1 MIPSLIILAALV
13 IVGAALYVH
22 HRLTGGDAA
31 DTQKDTGLNEAA
43 EADTQAE
50 TSVCCGMHAVCEKGL
65 RTEADPALDYYDD
78 DELDAYAGQS
88 ADSYTDEDV
97 ERFRNVMLTLLPADV
112 APWYAALQ
120 RRGIA
125 FPDALR
131 DELMLIL
138 AEQPEQ
144 HV

>member
-13 IVGAALYVH
+13 IVGAALYIH

-31 DTQKDTGLNEAA
+31 DTQNDAGRNDA
-43 EADTQAE
+43 EPDSHAG

-144 HV
+144 PV

>member
-13 IVGAALYVH
+13 IVGTALYIH

-31 DTQKDTGLNEAA
+31 DTQKA
-43 EADTQAE
+43 EDSADAGDDTQAE
-50 TSVCCGMHAVCEKGL
+50 ASVCCGLHAVCEKGL

-78 DELDAYAGQS
+78 DELDVYAGQS
-88 ADSYTDEDV
+88 ADSYADEDV
-97 ERFRNVMLTLLPADV
+97 ERFRNVMLTLLPKDA

-131 DELMLIL
+131 DELMLII
-138 AEQPEQ
+138 AEQPE
-144 HV
+144 